1 MPHTSDHNSI
11 HILVLWACVSIDLQY
26 IERVVKVSVIWGKF
40 FCLFVCLLLFFSVL
54 FAFFVVAIWKVIF
67 CVMWS

>member
-11 HILVLWACVSIDLQY
+11 HKLVLWACVSIDLQY

-40 FCLFVCLLLFFSVL
+40 FCLFVCLLLFFLFFLLSLLLLFGRLFSV
-54 FAFFVVAIWKVIF
+54 
-67 CVMWS
+67 